1 MKLKVKIGLMI
12 NPDTKI
18 SCFTSTKDGIYYGTN
33 SGCILVKIH
42 SGKVLSI
49 TPTTNSKIIT
59 TFSDGTIKIL
69 DPSLKVEATLKD
81 NSNPVLK
88 AIEIGEKLCSIGSDN
103 SLKIWKK
110 NDGNYKI
117 EESIEI
123 KGNPKDIKKLNDN
136 EVIVSIK
143 DNNCLVFVNLK
154 TKEQKTLE
162 DLQIL
167 QSLDNSLFLVDN
179 KNNND
184 ESKEKDLNKKADNS
198 KKDTKKKIQM
208 AKKKKKR
215 KIII

>member
-1 MKLKVKIGLMI
+1 MI

-88 AIEIGEKLCSIGSDN
+88 AIEIGEKLCSIGADN

-110 NDGNYKI
+110 ND
-117 EESIEI
+117 
-123 KGNPKDIKKLNDN
+123 
-136 EVIVSIK
+136 V
-143 DNNCLVFVNLK
+143 
-154 TKEQKTLE
+154 
-162 DLQIL
+162 
-167 QSLDNSLFLVDN
+167 
-179 KNNND
+179 
-184 ESKEKDLNKKADNS
+184 
-198 KKDTKKKIQM
+198 
-208 AKKKKKR
+208 
-215 KIII
+215 